1 MDSLLLGVDIGTTAV
16 KAVLIDLLGCT
27 LATASETYPTHYVA
41 PDGVEQDPEDWWRA
55 VVSVIRKVVDVVPT
69 AKERVAAVAV
79 SAQGPTLLPV
89 DAQGRPLRNALI
101 WMDRRAEAEARDLEQ
116 SLGFS
121 TITSLT
127 GNRPDPFYVAPKILW
142 LARHEPR
149 VFSETRLF
157 LQITG
162 FINHR
167 LSGEYSLDAA
177 HAGLLL
183 LREAS
188 GAWSPQ
194 LCSACHVEPE
204 YFPPVYDGHIVI
216 GTLTGGAAELTGLR
230 PGIPICAGTVD
241 SAAAALEAGAVD
253 PGTAAEM
260 TGTSTV
266 LIMPAP
272 LEIVQPV
279 FITMPHALP
288 GRRLLLGAM
297 TSSGASL
304 RWFLD
309 QFGEMERQAAQAHGT
324 DPFDEL
330 VTLAASVPAG
340 NEALIFLPYMM
351 GERSP
356 IWNTGARGVLSG
368 LSLATT
374 KGAMVRAILEGSAF
388 ALRHN
393 LEIAEQAGLEIAA
406 VRSVGGGARSKL
418 WNQIK
423 ADVLGRPIL
432 LPESA
437 VGAAYGSALLAGV
450 AVGLFPNSGEALASR
465 VRIRERF
472 EPDAGNHRRYSDLYA
487 VFRDS
492 YEGLKNCFDE
502 TSRLRASWTPTL
514 PH

>member
-1 MDSLLLGVDIGTTAV
+1 MDTLLLGVDIGTTAV
-16 KAVLIDLLGCT
+16 KAVLISMDGSR
-27 LATASETYPTHYVA
+27 LATASQDYPTHHIA
-41 PDGVEQDPEDWWRA
+41 PGWVEQDPEDWWRA
-55 VVSVIRKVVDVVPT
+55 VISVIRQVANAVP
-69 AKERVAAVAV
+69 AAAEAVAAIAV
-79 SAQGPTLLPV
+79 SAQAPTLLPV

-101 WMDRRAEAEARDLEQ
+101 WMDRRAGAEAHYLEQ
-116 SLGFS
+116 TLGFS
-121 TITSLT
+121 TITGLT
-127 GNRPDPFYVAPKILW
+127 GNRPDPFYVAPKLLW
-142 LARHEPR
+142 LSRHEPR
-149 VFSETRLF
+149 VFSQTHLF

-167 LSGEYSLDAA
+167 LSGEYSLDTS

-183 LREAS
+183 LREAG

-194 LCSACHVEPE
+194 LCSACHVEPQS
-204 YFPPVYDGHIVI
+204 FPAVHDGRTII
-216 GTLTGGAAELTGLR
+216 GNVTPSAAELIGLR
-230 PGIPICAGTVD
+230 PGIPVCAGTVD

-253 PGTAAEM
+253 PGAAAEM

-272 LEIVQPV
+272 MEVVEPA

-297 TSSGASL
+297 TSTGASL

-309 QFGEMERQAAQAHGT
+309 QFGDLERQTARSSGT

-330 VTLAASVPAG
+330 VALAAPVPAG
-340 NEALIFLPYMM
+340 NDGLIFLPYMM

-356 IWNTGARGVLSG
+356 IWNTEARGVFSG

-393 LEIAEQAGLEIAA
+393 LEVATRAGLAIDT

-423 ADVLGRPIL
+423 ADVLGRAIL
-432 LPESA
+432 VPESA

-450 AVGLFPNSGEALASR
+450 AVGMLPSSGEAFSRR
-465 VRIRERF
+465 VRIQARF
-472 EPDAGNHRRYSDLYA
+472 EPDAGAHRRYSDLYPL
-487 VFRDS
+487 FRAS
-492 YEGLKNCFDE
+492 YESLKTCFDNA
-502 TSRLRASWTPTL
+502 SRLRAGWTPGVA
-514 PH
+514 H

>member
-1 MDSLLLGVDIGTTAV
+1 MDPLLLGVDIGTTGA
-16 KAVLIDLLGCT
+16 KAALISVDGCP
-27 LATASETYPTHYVA
+27 LAIASEEYPTHHVA
-41 PDGVEQDPEDWWRA
+41 PGWVEQDPEDWWRA
-55 VVSVIRKVVDVVPT
+55 VISVIRKVVSAVPA
-69 AKERVAAVAV
+69 AKECVAAIAV
-79 SAQGPTLLPV
+79 SAQAPTLLPV
-89 DAQGRPLRNALI
+89 DARGRPLRNALI
-101 WMDRRAEAEARDLEQ
+101 WMDRRADAEARYLERT
-116 SLGFS
+116 LGFS

-127 GNRPDPFYVAPKILW
+127 GNRPDPFYVAPKLLW
-142 LARHEPR
+142 LSRHEPT
-149 VFSETRLF
+149 VFSETRMF

-167 LSGEYSLDAA
+167 LSDEYSLDTA

-183 LREAS
+183 LREVT

-194 LCSACHVEPE
+194 LCSACDVEPRS
-204 YFPPVYDGHIVI
+204 FPPVHEGHTII
-216 GTLTGGAAELTGLR
+216 GEITRSAAELIGLR
-230 PGIPICAGTVD
+230 PGIPVCAGTVD
-241 SAAAALEAGAVD
+241 GAAAALEAGAVD
-253 PGTAAEM
+253 PGVAAEM

-272 LEIVQPV
+272 LTIVEPA

-288 GRRLLLGAM
+288 ARRLLLGAM
-297 TSSGASL
+297 TSTGASL

-309 QFGEMERQAAQAHGT
+309 QFGDIERQAARANGT

-330 VTLAASVPAG
+330 VVLAASVPAG
-340 NEALIFLPYMM
+340 NDGLVFLPYMM

-374 KGAMVRAILEGSAF
+374 KGAIVRAILEGSAF

-393 LEIAEQAGLEIAA
+393 VEVAARAGLATEA

-423 ADVLGRPIL
+423 ADVLGRTIL

-450 AVGLFPNSGEALASR
+450 GVGLLPGSGEAFASR
-465 VRIRERF
+465 VRIREHF
-472 EPDAGNHRRYSDLYA
+472 EPDTENYRRYTDLYA
-487 VFRDS
+487 VFLDS
-492 YEGLKNCFDE
+492 YERLKTCFDE
-502 TSRLRASWTPTL
+502 TSRLRATWTPRV